1 MTTPFQL
8 LGFDHVRFI
17 VGNAKQAAHYYQS
30 IFGFEQVAYEGLETG
45 SRDQVTYVMKQNDIY
60 FLLTSPLHAQS
71 ELNEHIR
78 LHGDGVQDVAYTV
91 DDAKKAWEVTTSRGA
106 TSIREPQV
114 IEDENG
120 SIVMASIKSY
130 GDVIHTFVERKNY
143 KGFLP
148 GYKKSNSTAKVNP
161 TGLNFI
167 DHIVGNQPD
176 GDMEKIVSWY
186 EKIFDFHRFW
196 TADDKD
202 ISTEFTSL
210 RSIVVASENH
220 KVKMPINEP
229 AEGIKKSQIQEF
241 VEFYSGA
248 GVQHIAFATDDII
261 TTVKKLRENGLDCL
275 PTPKTYYENLE
286 ERVGKIDEDM
296 EVISDLGILIDRDE
310 QGYLLQ
316 IFTRPIQDRPTLFF
330 EIIQRK
336 GAESFGKGNFKAL
349 FQSIEREQARRGTL

>member
-1 MTTPFQL
+1 MTTPFEL

-17 VGNAKQAAHYYQS
+17 VGNAKQAAYYYQS

-45 SRDQVTYVMKQNDIY
+45 CRDQVTYVMKQNDVY
-60 FLLTSPLHAQS
+60 FLLTSPLHAES
-71 ELNEHIR
+71 KLNEHIR
-78 LHGDGVQDVAYTV
+78 LHGDGVQDIAYTV
-91 DDAKKAWEVTTSRGA
+91 DNAQKAWEITTSRGA
-106 TSIREPQV
+106 ISIKEPHT
-114 IEDENG
+114 IEDDHG
-120 SIVMASIKSY
+120 KITMASIKSY
-130 GDVIHTFVERKNY
+130 GDVIHTFVQRDNY

-148 GYKKSNSTAKVNP
+148 GFKTVESKTPVNP
-161 TGLNFI
+161 TGLQFI

-186 EKIFDFHRFW
+186 EKVFDFHRFW

-202 ISTEFTSL
+202 ISTDFTSL
-210 RSIVVASENH
+210 RSVVVASGNK

-229 AEGIKKSQIQEF
+229 AEGMKKSQIQEF

-248 GVQHIAFATDDII
+248 GVQHIAFSTDNII
-261 TTVKKLRENGLDCL
+261 ETVKQLRQNGLDCL
-275 PTPKTYYENLE
+275 PTPKIYYEELQD
-286 ERVGKIDEDM
+286 RVGKIDEDLSVL
-296 EVISDLGILIDRDE
+296 EELGILVDRDDG
-310 QGYLLQ
+310 GYLLQ
-316 IFTRPIQDRPTLFF
+316 IFTRPIQDRPTVFF